1 MHAADGL
8 PSVNDTTP
16 GSQEIQQAS
25 ADVACKIE
33 QLLHGNTGS

>member
-33 QLLHGNTGS
+33 QLFHGNTGS